1 MAICELKHL
10 QINSSSNLQIDILM
24 RSSSFSCP
32 TWYSNIFY
40 HTDGQKVKKSKKS
53 TIFELEQNKEKNA
66 RFTLR

>member
-1 MAICELKHL
+1 MKLIKEYNFYKSIVKGTIL
-10 QINSSSNLQIDILM
+10 QTYVIN
-24 RSSSFSCP
+24 
-32 TWYSNIFY
+32 